1 MKTTTKKCSE
11 FWDCNSSWHL
21 SSFQWG
27 ILTWNTCNL
36 CYELGNST
44 NSTHKSRHCCTP
56 DLTIAM
62 ANSGTAAK
70 HIIKTFICFF
80 ASQYLMND
88 VCSWCVILHPFLW
101 HTNSFP
107 SLYNHVLCIKLDT
120 LPTQPIP
127 CMPTIFSEPPLPPP
141 ILYRPGPYTKMSCNN
156 AELNLHVKAVFPPH
170 QPLSL
175 TRTHFHWVLNVFQ
188 CFVYFSHTMPTN
200 AWTLSGCCFRSP
212 WTSDDFCWTFLTPP
226 PSTCLQFNRCITSQ
240 LIKWFSNF
248 REFYYIQMEKYA
260 RQAINEGV
268 TAVEELAVGRDTELF
283 RALNMHYNKANDFE
297 VGEETCRRN
306 CQNVV
311 FLQHCQKCVFEIF
324 TTVLPWLKS
333 DS

>member
-1 MKTTTKKCSE
+1 
-11 FWDCNSSWHL
+11 
-21 SSFQWG
+21 
-27 ILTWNTCNL
+27 
-36 CYELGNST
+36 
-44 NSTHKSRHCCTP
+44 
-56 DLTIAM
+56 M

-226 PSTCLQFNRCITSQ
+226 PLHVCSSTAASRPSWSSGSAISESSTTSRWRSTPGRLSMRVWLLSRSWRWAATPNSSGRSTC
-240 LIKWFSNF
+240 
-248 REFYYIQMEKYA
+248 
-260 RQAINEGV
+260 
-268 TAVEELAVGRDTELF
+268 
-283 RALNMHYNKANDFE
+283 
-297 VGEETCRRN
+297 
-306 CQNVV
+306 
-311 FLQHCQKCVFEIF
+311 
-324 TTVLPWLKS
+324 TTTKPTTLR
-333 DS
+333 

>member
-1 MKTTTKKCSE
+1 
-11 FWDCNSSWHL
+11 
-21 SSFQWG
+21 
-27 ILTWNTCNL
+27 
-36 CYELGNST
+36 
-44 NSTHKSRHCCTP
+44 
-56 DLTIAM
+56 M

-226 PSTCLQFNRCITSQ
+226 PLYMFAVQPLHHVPADQVVQQFPRVLLHPDGEVRPAGYQWGCDCCRGAGGGPRHRTLQGAQHALQQSQ
-240 LIKWFSNF
+240 RLW
-248 REFYYIQMEKYA
+248 
-260 RQAINEGV
+260 
-268 TAVEELAVGRDTELF
+268 GR
-283 RALNMHYNKANDFE
+283 
-297 VGEETCRRN
+297 RRN
-306 CQNVV
+306 MSTQLSECC
-311 FLQHCQKCVFEIF
+311 LSSA
-324 TTVLPWLKS
+324 LPEMRFWNFH
-333 DS
+333 DSATLT